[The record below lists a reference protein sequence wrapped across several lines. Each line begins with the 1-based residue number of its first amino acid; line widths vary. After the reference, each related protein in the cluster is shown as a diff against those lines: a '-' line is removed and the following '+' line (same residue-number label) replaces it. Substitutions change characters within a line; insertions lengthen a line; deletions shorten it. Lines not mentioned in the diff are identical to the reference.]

1 MLIALLLIPGG
12 ILMIVYTDKV
22 VSLTGKFEFAERW
35 FVSGGTY
42 TFMKLLGLAI
52 SIGGFLWITGTMQF
66 FLKST
71 LSPIV
76 PGL

>member
-12 ILMIVYTDKV
+12 ILMVVYTDKV
-22 VSLTGKFEFAERW
+22 VNITGKFEFAERW

-42 TFMKLLGLAI
+42 SFMKLLGLAI
-52 SIGGFLWITGTMQF
+52 SIGGFLWATGTMQF

-71 LSPIV
+71 LAPVI